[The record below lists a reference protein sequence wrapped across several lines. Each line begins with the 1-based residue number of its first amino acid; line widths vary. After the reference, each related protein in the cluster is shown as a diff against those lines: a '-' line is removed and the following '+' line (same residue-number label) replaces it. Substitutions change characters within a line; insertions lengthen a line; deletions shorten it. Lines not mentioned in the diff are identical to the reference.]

1 MQLKNQQGF
10 TLMEALVSILVL
22 SLGAMAML
30 GVQIA
35 TLAET
40 QNSVR
45 RAQAV
50 RIIEDL
56 AERIKSNPGGFDRL
70 NDYTNTAWAAVP
82 SAPSPGCDTNSCNA
96 TQLAQWDR
104 NQWFSQIPQLIPGGQ
119 ARTFLS
125 ADEAVGN
132 RRQLG
137 VMLAW
142 PLQQRAVSAF
152 GTPEK
157 VTTGSGANAVAC
169 PDEHIC
175 HLLYIQP

>member
-1 MQLKNQQGF
+1 
-10 TLMEALVSILVL
+10 MEALVSILIL
-22 SLGAMAML
+22 SLGALAML
-30 GVQIA
+30 GVQTA

-70 NDYTNTAWAAVP
+70 SDYTNTAWAAVP
-82 SAPSPGCDTNSCNA
+82 PAPSPGCDTGSCNA
-96 TQLAQWDR
+96 TQLAQWDA

-125 ADEAVGN
+125 SDETADNE
-132 RRQLG
+132 RQLG

-142 PLQQRAVSAF
+142 PLRQRAVAAF

-157 VTTGSGANAVAC
+157 VTTGSGANTVTC
-169 PDEHIC
+169 PDDHIC

>member
-1 MQLKNQQGF
+1 
-10 TLMEALVSILVL
+10 MEALVSILVL

-56 AERIKSNPGGFDRL
+56 AERIKSNPDGFGQL
-70 NDYTNTAWAAVP
+70 GNYVANWNAAPV
-82 SAPSPGCDTNSCNA
+82 APSNCGSTDCNSP
-96 TQLAQWDR
+96 QLAQWDR